1 MTGAVWA
8 GLRARPPHL
17 KPPGRRRTIAGLP
30 MSAGAPAAPPDRLAE
45 LRASAKGWHGIQ
57 LAALGFI
64 GLCGVIQTGDAT
76 DPWALQVLSAILVLV
91 AFCLACGGIY
101 LVGRAA
107 WPLYRADPAPAPAPD
122 DDAAAI
128 EVASRQLTRGLLMTF
143 LSIAALALATAASWW
158 PKDEADA
165 AAGGSVQVQTDDGRT
180 ACGELAGSA
189 QPGTLRVETAAQ
201 PVVLSLDALASVA
214 PVSGC

>member
-1 MTGAVWA
+1 
-8 GLRARPPHL
+8 
-17 KPPGRRRTIAGLP
+17 

-76 DPWALQVLSAILVLV
+76 DPWTLQVLSAILVLA
-91 AFCLACGGIY
+91 AFCLACAGIY

-107 WPLYRADPAPAPAPD
+107 WPLYRGEPGRAG

-128 EVASRQLTRGLLMTF
+128 ELVSRQLTRGLLMTF

-158 PKDEADA
+158 PKEAADA
-165 AAGGSVQVQTDDGRT
+165 GAGGSVRVQTDDGRT
-180 ACGELAGSA
+180 ACGELTGSP
-189 QPGTLRVETAAQ
+189 QPGTLRVETDAQ

>member
-1 MTGAVWA
+1 
-8 GLRARPPHL
+8 
-17 KPPGRRRTIAGLP
+17 

-64 GLCGVIQTGDAT
+64 GLCGVIQTGDAA
-76 DPWALQVLSAILVLV
+76 DPWVLQVLSAILVLV
-91 AFCLACGGIY
+91 AFCLACAGIY

-107 WPLYRADPAPAPAPD
+107 WPLYRGEPAPARE

-128 EVASRQLTRGLLMTF
+128 ERASRQLTRGLLMTF

-158 PKDEADA
+158 PKDAADA
-165 AAGGSVQVQTDDGRT
+165 GAGSSVQVQTDDGRT
-180 ACGELAGSA
+180 ACGELTGSPR
-189 QPGTLRVETAAQ
+189 PGTLRVETDAQ

>member
-1 MTGAVWA
+1 
-8 GLRARPPHL
+8 
-17 KPPGRRRTIAGLP
+17 

-76 DPWALQVLSAILVLV
+76 DPWALQVLSGILVLV
-91 AFCLACGGIY
+91 AFCLACAGIY

-107 WPLYRADPAPAPAPD
+107 WPLYRAEPESAPARD

-128 EVASRQLTRGLLMTF
+128 ELVSRQLTRGLLMTF
-143 LSIAALALATAASWW
+143 LSVAALALATAASWW
-158 PKDEADA
+158 PKDAADA
-165 AAGGSVQVQTDDGRT
+165 GAGGSVQVQTDDGRT
-180 ACGELAGSA
+180 ACGELTGSP